1 MNSMLAKINKKNLL
15 KIVGLILIL
24 NFIVIGLNLNSL
36 DNKKQIMNVE
46 FKSSSEIIDIYNSSG
61 AFNNDNL
68 SDSKKQISKII
79 SNHVNKY
86 FGIEKLIKKESKK
99 TDIFYRSYPLNL
111 EMSFMIKIS
120 NLLNYEDYKINQLS
134 SNIQN
139 YLKLQ
144 LEEKNKILILN
155 NKNLQDKSKFYKNYL
170 VQNNNSLD
178 TQIVTNIK
186 FKLQNFELSVIE
198 NRRRMGILKIL
209 TDKVNNNFSDDF
221 NIDVTA
227 ELKNYKPKLAY
238 IIEKIFSYLI
248 VLNVFIFIFLKY
260 FKFKKK

>member
-1 MNSMLAKINKKNLL
+1 MLPKINKKNLS
-15 KIVGLILIL
+15 KIVGLILVL

-36 DNKKQIMNVE
+36 DNKKQIMNVA
-46 FKSSSEIIDIYNSSG
+46 FKSSSGIIDIYNSYGEFS
-61 AFNNDNL
+61 NDNF
-68 SDSKKQISKII
+68 SDSKKQISEII

-86 FGIEKLIKKESKK
+86 FGIEQLIKKESKK
-99 TDIFYRSYPLNL
+99 TDIFKRSYPLNL

-139 YLKLQ
+139 YLKLE

-170 VQNNNSLD
+170 VQNNNSLG
-178 TQIVTNIK
+178 TQLVTNIK
-186 FKLQNFELSVIE
+186 SMIQNFELSVIE